1 MNEILT
7 QTSKDLEL
15 SRSNLNKI
23 ESDNKSAEIIALESH
38 LIQNWL
44 FSKPESTRI
53 SYQTDV
59 KQFFDFYQDLGLGL
73 KAITETHISLFLKEN
88 KSLKASSLSRKK
100 SAISSLLK
108 HLVKK
113 GYLDK
118 NPCDLL
124 DPIKVPDQ
132 TQFRVLSHEE
142 ILKMIELEDSERN
155 KTILRTLYKTGLRVG
170 ELVSLRFSSLKNRD
184 GKYFLIVVGK
194 GSKTRTIGIDQ
205 KSYDNLKS
213 LKDETSKSN
222 EDFIFRSKILNS
234 GLSTKSIWKI
244 IKAMAIR
251 AGLDPK
257 VSPHWTRHSHAT
269 KALELGEDLRVI
281 QHTLGHDSIMTT
293 TKYTNVYPGKSSGEK
308 IDV

>member
-1 MNEILT
+1 MNEIIG
-7 QTSKDLEL
+7 QTSNNLESL
-15 SRSNLNKI
+15 EARLQKI
-23 ESDNKSAEIIALESH
+23 ESDNKSAEILILESK
-38 LIQNWL
+38 LIQSWL
-44 FSKPESTRI
+44 FSKPESTRV

-59 KQFFDFYQDLGLGL
+59 KQFFDFYQGLGLGL
-73 KAITETHISLFLKEN
+73 KAITENHVNLFLREN
-88 KSLKASSLSRKK
+88 KNLKASSLSRKK

-142 ILKMIELEDSERN
+142 ILRMIELEDLERN

-170 ELVSLRFSSLKNRD
+170 ELVSLRFSSIKNRD

-205 KSYDNLKS
+205 KSYENLKY
-213 LKDETSKSN
+213 LKDENSKSN
-222 EDFIFRSKILNS
+222 EDFIFRSRKLNS
-234 GLSTKSIWKI
+234 KLSTKAVWHI
-244 IKAMAIR
+244 IKTMAKR

-257 VSPHWTRHSHAT
+257 FSPHWTRHSHAT
-269 KALELGEDLRVI
+269 KALELGEDLRII

-308 IDV
+308 IFI

>member
-1 MNEILT
+1 MNEVIRDA
-7 QTSKDLEL
+7 SKEL
-15 SRSNLNKI
+15 NLAQSNLAKI
-23 ESDNKSAEIIALESH
+23 ELDNKSAELVAHESR
-38 LIQNWL
+38 LIQSWL
-44 FSKPESTRI
+44 FSKPESTRV
-53 SYQTDV
+53 SYQTDI
-59 KQFFDFYQDLGLGL
+59 KQFFDFYLDLGLGL

-88 KSLKASSLSRKK
+88 KNLKASSLSRKK

-142 ILKMIELEDSERN
+142 ILKMIELENFDRN

-170 ELVSLRFSSLKNRD
+170 ELVSLRFSSIKNRD

-194 GSKTRTIGIDQ
+194 GSKTRTIRIDH
-205 KSYDNLKS
+205 KSYENLKN
-213 LKDETSKSN
+213 LKDENSKSN
-222 EDFIFRSKILNS
+222 EDFIFRSRKLNS
-234 GLSTKSIWKI
+234 KLSTKAVWHI
-244 IKAMAIR
+244 IKTMAKR

-281 QHTLGHDSIMTT
+281 QHTLGHDSIITT

-308 IDV
+308 IDL